1 MKTGDIV
8 IASFPYTDFT
18 GFKAR
23 PAVVVTTTAY
33 NFGDYIVAM
42 ISSSIPAQLSL
53 CQLKVEP
60 DSRNNLRMPSVV
72 NVNRLATIEK
82 YMIVSAIGELN
93 EEYLEEFKRL
103 FKSLVD

>member
-23 PAVVVTTTAY
+23 PAVVITTTAY
-33 NFGDYIVAM
+33 RFGDYIIAM
-42 ISSSIPAQLSL
+42 ISSTVPAQLSL

-60 DSRNNLRMPSVV
+60 DNRNNLRLPSVI

-82 YMIVSAIGELN
+82 SMIVEAIGELN
-93 EEYLEEFKRL
+93 EDYLDEFKRL